1 MKSLNKLFYPLILVS
16 VCSAGNIMPESYYE
30 IIQWEPLKYGTFENY
45 HLPSHMFTAA
55 VATRIITEP
64 KVMGSHLPDPKQAV
78 KYIVIGACVFEVIE
92 YAVEGTGPYATDL
105 IYFYDTA
112 GDILWA
118 WFIASMV
125 AQDRTK
131 TSLCYNPLTKQFQ
144 ISWEF

>member
-1 MKSLNKLFYPLILVS
+1 
-16 VCSAGNIMPESYYE
+16 
-30 IIQWEPLKYGTFENY
+30 
-45 HLPSHMFTAA
+45 MFTAA

-64 KVMGSHLPDPKQAV
+64 KVMGSYLPEPKQ
-78 KYIVIGACVFEVIE
+78 
-92 YAVEGTGPYATDL
+92 AVEGTGPYATDL
-105 IYFYDTA
+105 IYFYDTI